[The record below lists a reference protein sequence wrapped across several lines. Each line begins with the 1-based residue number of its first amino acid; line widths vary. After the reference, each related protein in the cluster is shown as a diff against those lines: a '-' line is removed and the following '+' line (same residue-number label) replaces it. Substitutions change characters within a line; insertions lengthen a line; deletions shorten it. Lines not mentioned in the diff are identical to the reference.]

1 MSTGVE
7 AGLRWTG
14 AGVMALHDGK
24 LTMARAPGL
33 QNLWPCRRTSVT
45 AIRCCRRVTEE

>member
-24 LTMARAPGL
+24 LTMAHVENKVSARQHVSA
-33 QNLWPCRRTSVT
+33 R
-45 AIRCCRRVTEE
+45 